1 MMFIVHTEETYHT
14 PPYRSCRVKQ
24 DDPQTT
30 QPYRKKILHKYL
42 KGTVPTLY
50 IYALILR
57 MRQFPFFQLRVEPFS
72 SFWGHLLPK
81 F

>member
-30 QPYRKKILHKYL
+30 QPYKKYFTNTL
-42 KGTVPTLY
+42 KVPTLY

-57 MRQFPFFQLRVEPFS
+57 MRQYRFFQQRVEPFS
-72 SFWGHLLPK
+72 SFWGHLLP
-81 F
+81 

>member
-30 QPYRKKILHKYL
+30 QPYKKILYNYL
-42 KGTVPTLY
+42 KGTVTTLY

-57 MRQFPFFQLRVEPFS
+57 MRQFSFFSTTHGAILKFLGPFVT
-72 SFWGHLLPK
+72 
-81 F
+81 